1 MKAVEKY
8 LHDLEDLAKEE
19 KNAVI
24 QKRPLN
30 EDVINKEFSKGISA
44 KFQITK

>member
-1 MKAVEKY
+1 MMAVEKY
-8 LHDLEDLAKEE
+8 LHSLEDLAKEE
-19 KNAVI
+19 KNSLV

-30 EDVINKEFSKGISA
+30 EEVINKEFSKGISA